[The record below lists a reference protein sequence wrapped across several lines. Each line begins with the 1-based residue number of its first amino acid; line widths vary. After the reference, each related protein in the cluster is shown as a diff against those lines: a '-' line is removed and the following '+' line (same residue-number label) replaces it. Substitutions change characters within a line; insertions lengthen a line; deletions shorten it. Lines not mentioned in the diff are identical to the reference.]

1 MAVSLDHKGSFQKPK
16 SLYVG
21 LFSSH
26 NSHTTAPG
34 DQVGNINI
42 GTHQQSLQIVDR
54 DRPLTVLELALDKVN
69 APAQVRELMHLQPQP
84 LTLGAQARA
93 ERLVSI
99 EILAHPTITRCLQ
112 GRRRRP

>member
-21 LFSSH
+21 LFSRH
-26 NSHTTAPG
+26 NSHTTTPG

-69 APAQVRELMHLQPQP
+69 APAQVRELMQLQTQP
-84 LTLGAQARA
+84 LPLGAQAMA
-93 ERLVSI
+93 EGIVLV
-99 EILAHPTITRCLQ
+99 
-112 GRRRRP
+112 